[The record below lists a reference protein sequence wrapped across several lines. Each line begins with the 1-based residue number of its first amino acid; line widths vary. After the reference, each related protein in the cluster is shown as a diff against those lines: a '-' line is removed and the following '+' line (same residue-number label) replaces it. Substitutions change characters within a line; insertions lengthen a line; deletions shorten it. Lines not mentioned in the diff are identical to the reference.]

1 MSFNIV
7 IPARYASSRLP
18 GKPLLDIAGKPMIQH
33 VYERA
38 QESHAAQI
46 IIATDDERIEQVAND
61 FGADVCMTRTDH
73 ISGTDRLAEVAE
85 QRAFSDDAIIINVQ
99 GDEPYLPASLIN
111 QVADDLQQ
119 HPDADMATLFSQI
132 DEEKHV
138 FDANAVKV
146 IMDKL
151 GYALYFSRAPIP
163 WMRDHFDQQSSLPP
177 ELPHYRHIG
186 LYGYRASFLKQ
197 YAELESCVLEQEE
210 SLEQLRA
217 LYHGKKIHLTQAKIN
232 PGHGVDTQEDLDE
245 VRQLFVS
252 YTHDHSVC
260 EDSAK

>member
-1 MSFNIV
+1 MSFKIV

-38 QESHAAQI
+38 KESKASHV
-46 IIATDDERIEQVAND
+46 IIATDDDRIEQVAAA
-61 FGADVCMTRTDH
+61 FGADVCMTRIDH
-73 ISGTDRLAEVAE
+73 ISGTDRLAEVAAK
-85 QRAFSDDAIIINVQ
+85 RAFADNDIIINVQ
-99 GDEPYLPASLIN
+99 GDEPCLPASLIN
-111 QVADDLQQ
+111 QVADDLVQ

-132 DEEKHV
+132 DHEKHI
-138 FDANAVKV
+138 FDPNAVKV

-163 WMRDHFDQQSSLPP
+163 WMRDHFDQQSTLPP

-186 LYGYRASFLKQ
+186 LYGYRASFLKH
-197 YAELESCVLEQEE
+197 YAELESCVLEREE

-217 LYHGKKIHLTQAKIN
+217 L
-232 PGHGVDTQEDLDE
+232 
-245 VRQLFVS
+245 
-252 YTHDHSVC
+252 
-260 EDSAK
+260 

>member
-1 MSFNIV
+1 MSFKIV

-33 VYERA
+33 VHERA
-38 QESHAAQI
+38 KESLAAQV
-46 IIATDDERIEQVAND
+46 IIATDDERIKRVATE
-61 FGADVCMTRTDH
+61 FGADVCMTRSDH
-73 ISGTDRLAEVAE
+73 ISGTDRLAEVAVKRE
-85 QRAFSDDAIIINVQ
+85 FADDDIIINVQ
-99 GDEPYLPASLIN
+99 GDEPCLPASLIN
-111 QVADDLQQ
+111 QVADDLLR

-132 DEEKHV
+132 DQEKHV
-138 FDANAVKV
+138 FDPNAVKV

-163 WMRDHFDQQSSLPP
+163 WMRDHFDQQSTLPP

-186 LYGYRASFLKQ
+186 LYGYRASFLKH

-217 LYHGKKIHLTQAKIN
+217 LYHGKKIHLTRATVN
-232 PGHGVDTQEDLDE
+232 PGHGVDTQADLDE
-245 VRQLFVS
+245 VRKLLLS
-252 YTHDHSVC
+252 
-260 EDSAK
+260 